1 MTTVTVR
8 SRHNYQQEIIAADH
22 VLFADEPLD
31 VGGDDTG
38 PNPYE
43 LLLGALGACTSI
55 TLQMYAKRKRWPL
68 EAVEVELTHRRDH
81 AKDCDECAEQE
92 TRLDVVEVKIGLK
105 GDLDAEQRR
114 RLHEIAQRCPV
125 NQTLSRG
132 IRTIHSEMET

>member
-8 SRHNYQQEIIAADH
+8 SRQNYQQEIISGDH
-22 VLFADEPLD
+22 FVFADEPLN

-55 TLQMYAKRKRWPL
+55 TLQMYARRKSWPL
-68 EAVEVELTHRRDH
+68 EAVEVELTHRRDY
-81 AKDCDECAEQE
+81 AKDCEECAEQE
-92 TRLDVVEVKIGLK
+92 ARIDVVDVKIALR
-105 GDLDAEQRR
+105 GDLDDEQRR

-125 NQTLSRG
+125 NQTLGRG
-132 IRTIHSEMET
+132 IRTVHGELER

>member
-8 SRHNYQQEIIAADH
+8 SRQNYQQEIISGDH
-22 VLFADEPLD
+22 FVFADEPLS

-55 TLQMYAKRKRWPL
+55 TLQMYAKRKSWPL
-68 EAVEVELTHRRDH
+68 EAVEVELTHRRDYS
-81 AKDCDECAEQE
+81 KDREVCAEQDA
-92 TRLDVVEVKIGLK
+92 RIDVVEVKIGLR
-105 GDLDAEQRR
+105 GDLDAEQRL

-125 NQTLSRG
+125 NQTLGRG
-132 IRTIHSEMET
+132 IRTIHGELER